1 MKKDLVNIYDLS
13 QDELNGI
20 VSAGTLSK
28 KNPHLLCDAMDS
40 KTLVMFFEKPSTRTR
55 LSFEAGITQMGGHA
69 IFLGKD
75 AQVSAGNEDL
85 LDTAKVVSR
94 YASVIAARVFSHST
108 VEELAKHAT
117 VPVINALSDIDHP
130 CQALADVMTIK
141 ELYPNKTDVKV
152 AYVGDGNNV
161 CNALIVACAMAGFK
175 VSVACPKGYEPNA
188 KYVSI
193 AKGYSDVEICNSP
206 SKAVAGADIVYT
218 DTWVSMGQE
227 SEKQKKLAAFA
238 GFTVDGKLMGLAKP
252 AAKFMH
258 CLPAHKGYEVTAEVL
273 EGGQSVV
280 YDQAENRMHVQKA
293 LVVWLCKTNEK
304 GKSEAKGKQT
314 LIPVEC

>member
-13 QDELNGI
+13 AEELNGL
-20 VSAGTLSK
+20 VAASLMSK
-28 KNPHLLCDAMDS
+28 KNPHLLSNALDR

-55 LSFEAGITQMGGHA
+55 LSFEAGVTQMGGHA
-69 IFLGKD
+69 IFFGKD
-75 AQVSAGNEDL
+75 SQLSAGNEDL

-94 YASVIAARVFSHST
+94 YANVIAARVFSHST

-117 VPVINALSDIDHP
+117 VPVINALSDTDHP

-141 ELYPNKTDVKV
+141 EIYPHAKDIKV

-161 CNALIVACAMAGFK
+161 CNALMVACAMAGF
-175 VSVACPKGYEPNA
+175 SFSAACPKGYEPNA

-193 AKGYSDVEICNSP
+193 ASEYGNVEICDSP
-206 SKAVAGADIVYT
+206 ALAVAGADIVYT

-227 SEKQKKLAAFA
+227 AEKQEKMAAFA
-238 GFTVDGKLMGLAKP
+238 GFTIDSKLMALAKP
-252 AAKFMH
+252 TAKFMH

-273 EGGQSVV
+273 EGPQSVV
-280 YDQAENRMHVQKA
+280 YDQAENRMHSQKA
-293 LVVWLCKTNEK
+293 LVAWLCKSAEK
-304 GKSEAKGKQT
+304 SKANALGLLPLMA
-314 LIPVEC
+314 

>member
-13 QDELNGI
+13 QDELKGI
-20 VSAGTLSK
+20 VTAGILSK
-28 KNPHLLCDAMDS
+28 NNPHLLSDAMDK

-55 LSFEAGITQMGGHA
+55 LSFESGITQMGGHA

-75 AQVSAGNEDL
+75 SQVSAGNEDL
-85 LDTAKVVSR
+85 FDTAKVVSR
-94 YASVIAARVFSHST
+94 YANVIAARVFSHAT
-108 VEELAKHAT
+108 VEELAKHASI
-117 VPVINALSDIDHP
+117 PVINALSDIDHP

-141 ELYPNKTDVKV
+141 ELYPHKQNVKV
-152 AYVGDGNNV
+152 AYIGDGNNV
-161 CNALIVACAMAGFK
+161 CNPLMVACAMMGFAF
-175 VSVACPKGYEPNA
+175 VAACPKGYEPDA

-193 AKGYSDVEICNSP
+193 AKEYSDVEICNSP
-206 SKAVAGADIVYT
+206 AKAVAGADIVYT

-227 SEKQKKLAAFA
+227 SKKQEKMAAFA
-238 GFTVDGKLMGLAKP
+238 GFTVDDKLMALAKP
-252 AAKFMH
+252 TAKFMH
-258 CLPAHKGYEVTAEVL
+258 CLPAHKGYEVTADVL
-273 EGGQSVV
+273 EGPQSVV

>member
-13 QDELNGI
+13 AEELNGL
-20 VSAGTLSK
+20 VAAALLSK
-28 KNPHLLCDAMDS
+28 KNPHLLSDAMDK

-75 AQVSAGNEDL
+75 SQVSAGNEDL

-94 YASVIAARVFSHST
+94 YASAIAARVFSHST

-117 VPVINALSDIDHP
+117 VPVINALSDLDHP

-141 ELYPNKTDVKV
+141 EIYPNKQDVKV

-161 CNALIVACAMAGFK
+161 CNAIMVACAMAGFEF
-175 VSVACPKGYEPNA
+175 VAACPKGYTPSP
-188 KYVSI
+188 KYISI
-193 AKGYSDVEICNSP
+193 AKEYGNVEICDSP
-206 SKAVAGADIVYT
+206 EEAVAGADIVYT

-227 SEKQKKLAAFA
+227 SEKQKKMAAFA
-238 GFTVDGKLMGLAKP
+238 GFTVDDKLMALAKP
-252 AAKFMH
+252 TAKFMH

-273 EGGQSVV
+273 EGPQSVV

-293 LVVWLCKTNEK
+293 LIVWLCKSQEK
-304 GKSEAKGKQT
+304 SKNAMRGI
-314 LIPVEC
+314 IPLVS